1 MISAMI
7 PLPHEYIYYR
17 NNSIVITILSRIEE
31 LQMVTQRIMP
41 WDICYGYIDNP
52 ASCMIATASG
62 ADPSH
67 MQGYTEQYDSKYNM
81 TT

>member
-1 MISAMI
+1 
-7 PLPHEYIYYR
+7 
-17 NNSIVITILSRIEE
+17 
-31 LQMVTQRIMP
+31 MVTQRIMP